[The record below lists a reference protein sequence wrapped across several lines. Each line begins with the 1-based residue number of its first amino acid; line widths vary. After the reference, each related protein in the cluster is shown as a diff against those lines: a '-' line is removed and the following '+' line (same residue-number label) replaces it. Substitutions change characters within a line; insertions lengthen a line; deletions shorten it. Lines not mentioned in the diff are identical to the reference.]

1 VRTTFKLPKLAD
13 TADNYVIIEWTVAV
27 GDRVAAGQPL
37 VVVETDK
44 TEVELPLPFNA
55 TVVELLV
62 AEADEVKTGQAICVL
77 ERED

>member
-1 VRTTFKLPKLAD
+1 MRTTFTLPKLAD
-13 TADNYVIIEWTVAV
+13 TADNYVIVAWSVGV

-44 TEVELPLPFNA
+44 TEVELPLPFGA

-62 AEADEVKTGQAICVL
+62 AESDEVRTGQAICVL
-77 ERED
+77 ERDD

>member
-1 VRTTFKLPKLAD
+1 MQTTFRLPKLAD

-27 GDRVAAGQPL
+27 GERVAAGQPL

-62 AEADEVKTGQAICVL
+62 AEADEVSTGQAICVL
-77 ERED
+77 EHED